1 MNEETIIDNVMS
13 QEKPKKESVKNA
25 ENKSSKNSQ
34 ATNSSST
41 SEKKKNEED
50 SKKIVGAS
58 AVAAVAGV
66 AVGLLTPVE
75 VFPQL
80 SEIGDTSEA
89 LGETVNSDG
98 EEMEIATSVD
108 DSMSFSEAFAA
119 ARKEVGAGGLFVW
132 HGNTYGTYYAEEWN
146 AMSEEEKEEYWADVY
161 DTTSRMN
168 EEANKEDLEDEL
180 ADVDIESENEG
191 DILEEPIDGW
201 DDDAELADVDIE
213 SENEG
218 DILEEPIDGW
228 DDDAGL
234 ADVDIESENEGVDI
248 LADEITGIE
257 DEIFEGG
264 LDENPDLDLLASN
277 DNDSYLA
284 IENDMDM
291 SEFA

>member
-168 EEANKEDLEDEL
+168 EEANKEDLETEL
-180 ADVDIESENEG
+180 ANLDVESENEG
-191 DILEEPIDGW
+191 DILEEPID
-201 DDDAELADVDIE
+201 
-213 SENEG
+213 
-218 DILEEPIDGW
+218 DGW

-234 ADVDIESENEGVDI
+234 ADVDIASENEGVDI
-248 LADEITGIE
+248 LADEITGME

>member
-1 MNEETIIDNVMS
+1 M
-13 QEKPKKESVKNA
+13 
-25 ENKSSKNSQ
+25 
-34 ATNSSST
+34 
-41 SEKKKNEED
+41 
-50 SKKIVGAS
+50 
-58 AVAAVAGV
+58 
-66 AVGLLTPVE
+66 
-75 VFPQL
+75 
-80 SEIGDTSEA
+80 
-89 LGETVNSDG
+89 
-98 EEMEIATSVD
+98 
-108 DSMSFSEAFAA
+108 
-119 ARKEVGAGGLFVW
+119 
-132 HGNTYGTYYAEEWN
+132 
-146 AMSEEEKEEYWADVY
+146 
-161 DTTSRMN
+161 
-168 EEANKEDLEDEL
+168 
-180 ADVDIESENEG
+180 
-191 DILEEPIDGW
+191 
-201 DDDAELADVDIE
+201 ADVDIE